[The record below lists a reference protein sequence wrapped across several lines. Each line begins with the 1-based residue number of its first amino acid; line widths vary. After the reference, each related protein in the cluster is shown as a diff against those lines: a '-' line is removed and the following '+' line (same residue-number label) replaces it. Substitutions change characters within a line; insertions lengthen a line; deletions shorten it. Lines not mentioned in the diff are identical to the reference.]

1 VLEGSSSAGSAE
13 HRRYC
18 GGGFGREGVRVM
30 QVAFFW
36 LFSALAVGCAL
47 GVVLKKNPVVS
58 AVFLMGSMFA
68 LACLFLLLDAHFIAV
83 IQVLVYAGA
92 VMVLFGFIIMIL
104 NLPQE
109 ELPPLTL
116 GVTRAWGVAFGA
128 VALLFLAGKF
138 FPTKEGF
145 MPTPQEFGD
154 VRFIAGP
161 LFKEYAL
168 AFELTSLVLL
178 VGVVGA
184 VLLAKRKA

>member
-1 VLEGSSSAGSAE
+1 
-13 HRRYC
+13 
-18 GGGFGREGVRVM
+18 
-30 QVAFFW
+30 
-36 LFSALAVGCAL
+36 
-47 GVVLKKNPVVS
+47 
-58 AVFLMGSMFA
+58 MGSMFA

-184 VLLAKRKA
+184 VLLAKRKV

>member
-1 VLEGSSSAGSAE
+1 
-13 HRRYC
+13 
-18 GGGFGREGVRVM
+18 M
-30 QVAFFW
+30 QAVFFW

-47 GVVLKKNPVVS
+47 GVVFKKNPVVS
-58 AVFLMGSMFA
+58 AVFLMGSMLA

-92 VMVLFGFIIMIL
+92 VMVLFSFIIMIL

-109 ELPPLTL
+109 ELPPLAL
-116 GVTRAWGVAFGA
+116 GGTRAWGVAFGA

-145 MPTPQEFGD
+145 MPTSRGFGD
-154 VRFIAGP
+154 VRSIAVP
-161 LFKEYAL
+161 LFREYAL

-178 VGVVGA
+178 VGIVGA
-184 VLLAKRKA
+184 VLLAKRKV